1 MPDYKVPV
9 NDYLFLFN
17 DVFDMQ
23 TGYQQVEGGEQATP
37 DMLEAIFTEA
47 AKFCENELAPLYQSG
62 DVGCTWDD
70 GVVTT
75 PTGFKEA
82 YQTYV
87 EAGWTSLS
95 GSADMGGQGLP
106 SSISSALNEMLTT
119 ANWAWAM
126 YPGLSEGAVATLEDH
141 GTDEQKQT
149 YLTKLISG
157 VWSGTMCL
165 TEPHCGTDLGQMKT
179 RAVPN
184 EDGSYKIDGTKI
196 FISAGE
202 HDLTENIVHI
212 VLAKLPD
219 APQGTKG
226 ISLFIIPKFL
236 PASDGSVGERN
247 GVRCGSCL
255 LYTSPSP
262 RDS

>member
-1 MPDYKVPV
+1 MPNFKVPV

-17 DVFDMQ
+17 DVFDFQ
-23 TGYQQVEGGEQATP
+23 KNYQRVEGGDQATP

-62 DVGCTWDD
+62 DSGCQWND

-75 PTGFKEA
+75 PKGFKEA
-82 YQTYV
+82 YQTFI

-95 GSADMGGQGLP
+95 GSVDMGGQGLP

-141 GTDEQKQT
+141 GTDEQKQA

-179 RAVPN
+179 KAVPN
-184 EDGSYKIDGTKI
+184 SDGSFSVNGTKI

-212 VLAKLPD
+212 VLAKLPL
-219 APQGTKG
+219 
-226 ISLFIIPKFL
+226 SLIHI
-236 PASDGSVGERN
+236 
-247 GVRCGSCL
+247 
-255 LYTSPSP
+255 
-262 RDS
+262 